1 MWRQPASQEQLE
13 PDISALDR
21 TNPISPR
28 LDGAPFSV
36 LQFPRWNILHKEI
49 RA

>member
-1 MWRQPASQEQLE
+1 METTCLTRAIGTRYLRARLNAP
-13 PDISALDR
+13 
-21 TNPISPR
+21 TSPR